1 MDELSQLETNLG
13 PMLWSTVIDIKRY
26 VLVCNF
32 RINHPLLDP
41 LIAKN
46 KKPT

>member
-1 MDELSQLETNLG
+1 MDELSQLEIILG
-13 PMLWSTVIDIKRY
+13 PMLWSTVIDIKRL
-26 VLVCNF
+26 VLICNF

-46 KKPT
+46 KEPT